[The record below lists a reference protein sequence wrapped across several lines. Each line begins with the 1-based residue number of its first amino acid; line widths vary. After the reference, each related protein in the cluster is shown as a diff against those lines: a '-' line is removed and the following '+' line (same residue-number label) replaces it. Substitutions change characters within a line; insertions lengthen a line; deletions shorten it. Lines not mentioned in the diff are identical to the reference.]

1 MSGSIIPRL
10 ILVFVATLL
19 NLSVAT
25 AQTDPAEA
33 ASATAQATEN
43 QQAQSIRKLLAIR
56 EALEEKRERI
66 RDLIGQMEAADETDK
81 ETLNRQIA
89 SLRETI
95 SELTRSFENI
105 AVGGANLRNLSDAE
119 ESKLD
124 WRDELL
130 QITRPLLTSLKEATK
145 KPRRIEEL
153 RSAINLYEQQLEIT
167 RRATESIA
175 LFDQHEMPAVVA
187 EGLANVAV
195 SWQERSEDIERSL
208 EISRVELRNLELEKI
223 KLLETMSQVLN
234 DFFWGRGLTL
244 LLALGTGF
252 VLWFAMR
259 TLRRLVKSWRHP
271 AQHPDHAAKIRLL
284 LYGYHLLTILLVS
297 MAVLSVFY
305 IRGDLLLLTLTIIAL
320 VMLALGAWRFLPRY
334 IQEAR
339 LLLNIAAARE
349 GERVIYNGLPF
360 RIASLNLYSELRN
373 PELEGS
379 IRLPLSAL
387 TQLTSRPRTDESWF
401 PCRAGDYVLLP
412 DGSFGHVLQQT
423 VELVRLKVIG
433 SIVEFGTAEFLQL
446 NVHNLS
452 REGFGVIVVFGIDY
466 QHQEISLNRVPE
478 RFMTGLKT
486 AFEQAGY
493 GDDLKDLQVEFKE
506 AGTNSLDYLIYA
518 TMEGSVAASYF
529 KITRLIQQ
537 TCVDICNHEGWV
549 IPFTQVTIHQA
560 DNEEPVDIPGS
571 LPQPA

>member
-334 IQEAR
+334 VQEAR

-560 DNEEPVDIPGS
+560 DDEEPVDIPGS

>member
-1 MSGSIIPRL
+1 MLS
-10 ILVFVATLL
+10 
-19 NLSVAT
+19 LSVAT
-25 AQTDPAEA
+25 AQTDQAEA
-33 ASATAQATEN
+33 TSATPQAPET

-56 EALEEKRERI
+56 EALKEKRERI
-66 RDLIGQMEAADETDK
+66 RDLLEQLETADETDK
-81 ETLNRQIA
+81 ETLNQQIGA
-89 SLRETI
+89 LRETI
-95 SELTRSFENI
+95 GELTRSFENI
-105 AVGGANLRNLSDAE
+105 AVGGANLRNLTDAE
-119 ESKLD
+119 DSKLD

-130 QITRPLLTSLKEATK
+130 QITRPLLNSLKEATE

-153 RSAINLYEQQLEIT
+153 RSAINLYQQQLEVT
-167 RRATESIA
+167 RKATESIA
-175 LFDQHEMPAVVA
+175 LFDQYEMPPVVA

-208 EISRVELRNLELEKI
+208 EISRVELRNLEQEKI
-223 KLLETMSQVLN
+223 KLFETISRVLN

-244 LLALGTGF
+244 LLALVTGF

-259 TLRRLVKSWRHP
+259 TLRRLVKSWRHS

-297 MAVLSVFY
+297 TAVLSVFY
-305 IRGDLLLLTLTIIAL
+305 IRGDLLLLTLAIIAL

-334 IQEAR
+334 VQEAR

-373 PELEGS
+373 PELEGA
-379 IRLPLSAL
+379 IRLPLSTL
-387 TQLTSRPRTDESWF
+387 TQLTSRPRTNEAWF
-401 PCRAGDYVLLP
+401 PCSAGDYVLLP
-412 DGSFGHVLQQT
+412 DGSFGQVLEQT

-433 SIVEFGTAEFLQL
+433 SIVQFGTAEFLQL
-446 NVHNLS
+446 NVRNLS

-466 QHQEISLNRVPE
+466 QHQQISLTRVPE
-478 RFMTGLKT
+478 RFMSGLKT
-486 AFEQAGY
+486 AFEQADY
-493 GDDLKDLQVEFKE
+493 GDDLKNLLVEFKE

-518 TMEGSVAASYF
+518 TMEGNVAASYF
-529 KITRLIQQ
+529 TIARLIQQ
-537 TCVDICNHEGWV
+537 TCVDICNHEDWV

-560 DNEEPVDIPGS
+560 DDEEPADIRGS
-571 LPQPA
+571 LAQPV